1 MVALLI
7 KGNLTITEHYLI
19 SIYEVEENLKNI
31 KFKVF
36 FNSRQTYFFVL

>member
-7 KGNLTITEHYLI
+7 KWNLTIIEHYLI

>member
-7 KGNLTITEHYLI
+7 KGNLTIIEPYLI

-36 FNSRQTYFFVL
+36 LKNS